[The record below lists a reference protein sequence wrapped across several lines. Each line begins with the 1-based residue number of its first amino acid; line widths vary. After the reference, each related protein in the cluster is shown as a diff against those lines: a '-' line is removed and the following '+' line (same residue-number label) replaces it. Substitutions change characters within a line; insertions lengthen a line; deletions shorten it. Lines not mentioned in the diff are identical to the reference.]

1 MAETIGAG
9 SRAVMA
15 ALCETFFPSLD
26 GSLAREAGEESVAV
40 LMETGAHSLEFVVDE
55 VDHRPCPE

>member
-1 MAETIGAG
+1 MVSAG

-26 GSLAREAGEESVAV
+26 PGMAREAGAESVAV
-40 LMETGAHSLEFVVDE
+40 LLETPGCALDFVVDE
-55 VDHRPCPE
+55 VNARPCAA